1 MSSDDELIRQWKDPR
16 VRTRGVAHP
25 AGEID
30 VDEGL
35 AHVVGG
41 MPQETWPP
49 VISHKC
55 CTVDLC

>member
-1 MSSDDELIRQWKDPR
+1 MSDDELIRQWKDPR
-16 VRTRGVAHP
+16 SRAGGAGHP

-30 VDEGL
+30 LDEHI
-35 AHVVGG
+35 ARVVGG

-55 CTVDLC
+55 CTLEIC